1 MQTRVQI
8 PDARSS
14 AIGFTEGV
22 RTGWIASD
30 FLVWADLH
38 LIRPGRLAVGG
49 NSGLRQLREHDFG
62 TVVLQ
67 TPNTARPG
75 KSKSL
80 TLSQVPHVLSLAR
93 QRVVDALRD
102 SVRTGQ
108 PAFVNAA
115 LYAGRVARCKGED
128 GRSLWRVTLREDT
141 ALSDQ
146 VLALFAADALE
157 HPADYECELS
167 VCDTCGAVSISSA
180 GVSSRR
186 GCPVHPFGGRE
197 SSVRP
202 AVSVP
207 AGRAMNS

>member
-1 MQTRVQI
+1 METRVQI

-14 AIGFTEGV
+14 AIAFTEGV

-30 FLVWADLH
+30 FMVWADIN
-38 LIRPGRLAVGG
+38 LIRPGRLAVAGS
-49 NSGLRQLREHDFG
+49 SGLRQLREHDFG

-67 TPNTARPG
+67 APNPARPG
-75 KSKSL
+75 RSKSL
-80 TLSQVPHVLSLAR
+80 TLSQVPHVLTLAR
-93 QRVVDALRD
+93 QRVVDTLRD

-108 PAFVNAA
+108 SAFVHAA

-128 GRSLWRVTLREDT
+128 GRSFWRVALREDT

-157 HPADYECELS
+157 HPTEYESELS

-186 GCPVHPFGGRE
+186 ACSVHPFGGRE

-202 AVSVP
+202 AVSIP